1 MFRPFKRKRSNLTE
15 ADIVGMI
22 NKFGIANVNFKQFF
36 KKDILFTEA
45 FFEKYIINDAN
56 FVITLLNY
64 QQLSESFL
72 QKILDLHKNG
82 HFDKLYQHMIIYQD
96 LSEDF
101 ITKNNTFVVHGN
113 RSHYEYL
120 IFNYQ
125 NVSEKFIRLNHPP
138 GSLSFYGM
146 WFRQKLSEQFL
157 EDYINEINWA
167 FVSRY
172 QDLSEAFIEKYS
184 KNVKWGSIFAFQ
196 ALSPDFILKHQK
208 KFKQNTKAKILA
220 NKKIR
225 KNADFISKLG
235 NLFDVKDL
243 EIDSESALEII
254 EANKFKFNLDHFLKS
269 ANENSLCDLAKF
281 LAV

>member
-82 HFDKLYQHMIIYQD
+82 HFDRLYQHMIIYQD

-120 IFNYQ
+120 ILNYQ

-157 EDYINEINWA
+157 EDYINEVNWA

-196 ALSPDFILKHQK
+196 ALSPDFILKYK
-208 KFKQNTKAKILA
+208 NKFVPNTKAKILK
-220 NKKIR
+220 NKKIK
-225 KNADFISKLG
+225 KNAEFISKLG

-254 EANKFKFNLDHFLKS
+254 KLNRLKFDLDHFLKS